1 MLEQKNKLLWVPI
14 HVLPCMIRFDFV
26 IRKFVKFH
34 VFFFFLL
41 DSLFFISQLRET
53 QSKLKQ
59 ESTLQYNDEE
69 AQLQMRFRRIMVRSV
84 MLTNDRENDNVT

>member
-1 MLEQKNKLLWVPI
+1 MGSNACVT
-14 HVLPCMIRFDFV
+14 CMIRFDFV
-26 IRKFVKFH
+26 IHKFH
-34 VFFFFLL
+34 VFFFLL
-41 DSLFFISQLRET
+41 DSLFFILQLRET

-84 MLTNDRENDNVT
+84 MLTNDRENDNLT

>member
-1 MLEQKNKLLWVPI
+1 
-14 HVLPCMIRFDFV
+14 MIRFDFV

-34 VFFFFLL
+34 VFFFFFLL
-41 DSLFFISQLRET
+41 DSLFFILQLRET

-69 AQLQMRFRRIMVRSV
+69 AQLQMRVRRIMVRSV

>member
-1 MLEQKNKLLWVPI
+1 
-14 HVLPCMIRFDFV
+14 MIRFDFV

-34 VFFFFLL
+34 VFFFLL
-41 DSLFFISQLRET
+41 DSLFFILQLRET

-84 MLTNDRENDNVT
+84 MLTNDRENENVT

>member
-1 MLEQKNKLLWVPI
+1 MCY
-14 HVLPCMIRFDFV
+14 HVWFALILSYESSLNFTC
-26 IRKFVKFH
+26 
-34 VFFFFLL
+34 FFFFLL

-69 AQLQMRFRRIMVRSV
+69 AQLQMRVRRIMVRSV